1 MWMATRSMTNTS
13 KPSSHHF
20 FWMERIAGRFLPVC
34 ILFVFAASLSSCDF
48 LRKMA
53 GRPTSAE
60 LVLLEQKRDS
70 MEIERRLKHKRRS
83 AEVQPAQ
90 TDSVA
95 SPTAT
100 VAIAETQVAPVAT
113 TAPAVPST
121 VKPANANADA
131 EQIQALKDASGSLL
145 LRKLS
150 RSKGSAQASE
160 LFYVIAG
167 TFKDAENAAR
177 FCRRLQADFPQAL
190 LLTLGNG
197 YTLTSVYATG
207 RADEVLA
214 FLSEHKGTLPP
225 EAWVL
230 INDLR

>member
-1 MWMATRSMTNTS
+1 MATRSMTNTS

-90 TDSVA
+90 ADSA
-95 SPTAT
+95 AFPAAT
-100 VAIAETQVAPVAT
+100 VAVAETPASSVAT
-113 TAPAVPST
+113 TATTVPSA
-121 VKPANANADA
+121 VKPADKNADA
-131 EQIQALKDASGSLL
+131 EQIRSLKDASGSLY
-145 LRKLS
+145 LRSLS
-150 RSKGSAQASE
+150 RFKGSAQASE

-177 FCRRLQADFPQAL
+177 FCRRLQVDFPQAQT
-190 LLTLGNG
+190 LTLGNG
-197 YTLTSVYATG
+197 YTLTAVYATG
-207 RADEVLA
+207 RADDALS
-214 FLSEHKGTLPP
+214 FLSEHKGALPS

>member
-1 MWMATRSMTNTS
+1 M
-13 KPSSHHF
+13 K
-20 FWMERIAGRFLPVC
+20 RIAGRFLPVC
-34 ILFVFAASLSSCDF
+34 ILFVFAASLNSCDF

-53 GRPTSAE
+53 GRPTSTE

-90 TDSVA
+90 ADSA
-95 SPTAT
+95 AFPAAT
-100 VAIAETQVAPVAT
+100 V
-113 TAPAVPST
+113 PSA
-121 VKPANANADA
+121 VKPADKNADA
-131 EQIQALKDASGSLL
+131 EQIRSLKDASGSLY
-145 LRKLS
+145 LRSLS
-150 RSKGSAQASE
+150 RFKGSAQANE

-177 FCRRLQADFPQAL
+177 FCRRLQVDFPQAQT
-190 LLTLGNG
+190 LTLGNG
-197 YTLTSVYATG
+197 YTLTAVYATG
-207 RADEVLA
+207 RADDALS
-214 FLSEHKGTLPP
+214 FLSEHKGALPS

>member
-1 MWMATRSMTNTS
+1 M
-13 KPSSHHF
+13 K
-20 FWMERIAGRFLPVC
+20 RIAGRFLPVC

-83 AEVQPAQ
+83 AEAQPAQ
-90 TDSVA
+90 TDSA
-95 SPTAT
+95 AAKP
-100 VAIAETQVAPVAT
+100 AEPAAT
-113 TAPAVPST
+113 TAKPEPAA
-121 VKPANANADA
+121 KPVDKNSDA
-131 EQIQALKDASGSLL
+131 AQIQALKAASGSLY
-145 LRKLS
+145 LRSLS
-150 RSKGSAQASE
+150 RFKGSAQASE

-190 LLTLGNG
+190 TLTLGNG
-197 YTLTSVYATG
+197 YTLTAVYATG
-207 RADEVLA
+207 RADDALA

>member
-13 KPSSHHF
+13 KPSSHHSLL
-20 FWMERIAGRFLPVC
+20 MKRIAGRFLPVC

-53 GRPTSAE
+53 GRPTSTE

-83 AEVQPAQ
+83 AEVLPAQ
-90 TDSVA
+90 ADSA
-95 SPTAT
+95 AFPAAT
-100 VAIAETQVAPVAT
+100 V
-113 TAPAVPST
+113 PSA
-121 VKPANANADA
+121 VKPADKNADA
-131 EQIQALKDASGSLL
+131 EQIRSLKDASGSLY
-145 LRKLS
+145 LRSLS
-150 RSKGSAQASE
+150 RFKGSAQANE

-177 FCRRLQADFPQAL
+177 FCRRLQVDFPQAQT
-190 LLTLGNG
+190 LTLGNG
-197 YTLTSVYATG
+197 YTLTAVYATG
-207 RADEVLA
+207 RADDALS
-214 FLSEHKGTLPP
+214 FLSEHKGALPS

>member
-13 KPSSHHF
+13 KPSSHHSLL
-20 FWMERIAGRFLPVC
+20 MKRIAGRFLPVC

-53 GRPTSAE
+53 GRPTSTE

-90 TDSVA
+90 ADSA
-95 SPTAT
+95 AF
-100 VAIAETQVAPVAT
+100 PVAT
-113 TAPAVPST
+113 VPSAA
-121 VKPANANADA
+121 KPADKNSDA
-131 EQIQALKDASGSLL
+131 AQIQALKDASGSLY
-145 LRKLS
+145 LRSLS
-150 RSKGSAQASE
+150 RFKGSAQANE

-177 FCRRLQADFPQAL
+177 FCHRLQVDFPQAQI
-190 LLTLGNG
+190 LTLGNG
-197 YTLTSVYATG
+197 YTLTAVYATG
-207 RADEVLA
+207 RADDALS
-214 FLSEHKGTLPP
+214 FLSEHKGALPS

>member
-1 MWMATRSMTNTS
+1 M
-13 KPSSHHF
+13 K
-20 FWMERIAGRFLPVC
+20 RIAGRFLPVC
-34 ILFVFAASLSSCDF
+34 ILFVFAVPLSSCDF

-83 AEVQPAQ
+83 ADAQPVQA
-90 TDSVA
+90 DSVA
-95 SPTAT
+95 SASSAASEP
-100 VAIAETQVAPVAT
+100 VAPSVSVVEMPAAPVAT
-113 TAPAVPST
+113 IKTPES
-121 VKPANANADA
+121 DA
-131 EQIQALKDASGSLL
+131 EQIQALKAASGSLY
-145 LRKLS
+145 LRSLS
-150 RSKGSAQASE
+150 RFKGSAQASE

-177 FCRRLQADFPQAL
+177 FCGRLQAEFPQAL
-190 LLTLGNG
+190 TLTLGNG
-197 YTLTSVYATG
+197 YTLTAVYATG
-207 RADEVLA
+207 RADDALA
-214 FLSEHKGTLPP
+214 FLSKHKGALPS